1 MNKFIMMKAK
11 KWSKWVWVKAKNNPM
26 YSIPLVLIVAYFI
39 WKQFMANYT
48 GANVITASDVTKYQ
62 PDAFGFGIAST
73 DTEAVNFFAQTTN
86 DILRQLRVEWW
97 QTYKT
102 NVFTDITVLNTAE
115 MVDTKVN
122 LDQFERAGVYLFL
135 GRFLCP
141 ALTKFRHETEKD
153 RFERMGEF
161 YMSEYNKEWRTI
173 LEDGVEYDETGD
185 GTIQVSEREPLHG
198 FRRLTR

>member
-1 MNKFIMMKAK
+1 
-11 KWSKWVWVKAKNNPM
+11 
-26 YSIPLVLIVAYFI
+26 
-39 WKQFMANYT
+39 MANYT

-73 DTEAVNFFAQTTN
+73 DTEATNFFAQTTN

-102 NVFTDITVLNTAE
+102 NIFTDITVLNTAE

-141 ALTKFRHETEKD
+141 ALTKFRPETEKD
-153 RFERMGEF
+153 RFERMAEY
-161 YMSEYNKEWRTI
+161 YMSEYSKEFRSI
-173 LEDGVEYDETGD
+173 LEDGVEYDATSD
-185 GTIQVSEREPLHG
+185 GTIQVNEREPLHG
-198 FRRLTR
+198 YRRLNR